1 MIHYMQRTMIQMM
14 ADFLS
19 ETMDV
24 RESRTTLF
32 LTAKRRKKSQN
43 SLFRKKYLQVCWQN
57 KDVFQI
63 K

>member
-1 MIHYMQRTMIQMM
+1 MIHYIQRIMIQMM

-24 RESRTTLF
+24 RESRTTFF
-32 LTAKRRKKSQN
+32 LTDKRKEKSQN

-57 KDVFQI
+57 KGVFQI